1 MVPEAVVRSGKP
13 TAESAKPNFLWDNT
27 GYVLGIDNKGKA
39 ANSSI
44 TFNSFK
50 EFHHRIG
57 SKSNDAGM
65 RAVLSFLDTWTSE
78 KVTAISNWQDVLDAN
93 ANIVFLLEGDTQFVH
108 QRKAVQELWE
118 SYKSG
123 SASEIFSTCLISGEW
138 QPIARLHSKIKG
150 VQNAQS
156 MGASIVSFNLDSFC
170 SYNKEQNYNAPI
182 SENAAFAYTTALNHL
197 LRFKSRQKIQ
207 IGDTTTVFWTERKS
221 RVESIWGDMFNP
233 SNMESADDKEIQQY
247 LSAVREGRKPPGYD
261 TSIKMYVL
269 GLSPNASRL
278 AVRFWLVNT
287 LEAFNK
293 NLEKHFNNLRIQKQY
308 ETEKEFP
315 GIWHLLIETLP
326 KKKDLPKS

>member
-1 MVPEAVVRSGKP
+1 LKQIKDIRNYEGKKPQPIELMVPEAVVRSGKP

-93 ANIVFLLEGDTQFVH
+93 ANIVFRLEGDTQFVH

-150 VQNAQS
+150 VQNASQW
-156 MGASIVSFNLDSFC
+156 AHSIVSFNW
-170 SYNKEQNYNAPI
+170 I
-182 SENAAFAYTTALNHL
+182 
-197 LRFKSRQKIQ
+197 RF
-207 IGDTTTVFWTERKS
+207 V
-221 RVESIWGDMFNP
+221 P
-233 SNMESADDKEIQQY
+233 
-247 LSAVREGRKPPGYD
+247 
-261 TSIKMYVL
+261 
-269 GLSPNASRL
+269 
-278 AVRFWLVNT
+278 
-287 LEAFNK
+287 
-293 NLEKHFNNLRIQKQY
+293 
-308 ETEKEFP
+308 
-315 GIWHLLIETLP
+315 
-326 KKKDLPKS
+326 